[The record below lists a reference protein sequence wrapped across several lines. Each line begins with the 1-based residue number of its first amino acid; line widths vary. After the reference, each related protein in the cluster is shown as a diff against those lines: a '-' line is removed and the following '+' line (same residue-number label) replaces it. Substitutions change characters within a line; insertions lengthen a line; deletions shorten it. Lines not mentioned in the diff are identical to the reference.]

1 MSIFIDTNILV
12 YAINKDSPYHI
23 VGRGILDDANNGNL
37 HAFVSP
43 QVLSEL
49 YATLTNTSR
58 IENPLTPEDAY
69 DVVKRLLDS
78 EIIGK
83 IFPQETTLGKALLLA
98 KENNIRAQEFF
109 DVLIVATMLDNDID
123 TIYTANE
130 DDFSKYNEIN
140 VYNPFRK
147 K

>member
-23 VGRGILDDANNGNL
+23 VGRGILDD
-37 HAFVSP
+37 
-43 QVLSEL
+43 
-49 YATLTNTSR
+49 
-58 IENPLTPEDAY
+58 
-69 DVVKRLLDS
+69 
-78 EIIGK
+78 
-83 IFPQETTLGKALLLA
+83 A